1 MKIIRVISISSFLFI
16 LCLFENYLN
25 TFISLDFG
33 VYIFLISLLYIGTE
47 LFNQNLVIPI
57 FLSGVLYDS
66 FFSTYYLGL
75 YTSIFLVVVVL
86 SNFVVSRYSRSNV
99 IYAITISLCL
109 LIYKIPI
116 IFEFDL
122 NYWLIGYL
130 TSIFVNLLL
139 FFFFKRAL
147 RNNVYPKKT

>member
-1 MKIIRVISISSFLFI
+1 M
-16 LCLFENYLN
+16 LCLFENYVN

-57 FLSGVLYDS
+57 FLTGILYDS

-75 YTSIFLVVVVL
+75 YSSIFLVVVVL

-99 IYAITISLCL
+99 INIITISFCL

-116 IFEFDL
+116 ILEFDL
-122 NYWLIGYL
+122 DYWLTGYL
-130 TSIFVNLLL
+130 TSIIVNSLI
-139 FFFFKRAL
+139 FFSLKRTL
-147 RNNVYPKKT
+147 RNNV

>member
-1 MKIIRVISISSFLFI
+1 MKVLRVISISTFLFT
-16 LCLFENYLN
+16 LCLIENYLN

-33 VYIFLISLLYIGTE
+33 VYVFLLTLLYIGTE

-57 FLSGVLYDS
+57 FLSGIFYDS

-86 SNFVVSRYSRSNV
+86 SNFAVSRYNRSNV
-99 IYAITISLCL
+99 LYIITITLCL

-116 IFEFDL
+116 ILEFDL
-122 NYWLIGYL
+122 DYWLTRYF
-130 TSIFVNLLL
+130 TSVFVNSLIFL
-139 FFFFKRAL
+139 FLKRVI
-147 RNNVYPKKT
+147 RNNV

>member
-1 MKIIRVISISSFLFI
+1 M

-33 VYIFLISLLYIGTE
+33 VYVFFISLLYIGTE

-57 FLSGVLYDS
+57 FLTGIFYDS

-99 IYAITISLCL
+99 IYITTVALCL

-116 IFEFDL
+116 ILEFDL
-122 NYWLIGYL
+122 DYWLTGYL
-130 TSIFVNLLL
+130 TSIIVNSLI
-139 FFFFKRAL
+139 FFSLKRAL
-147 RNNVYPKKT
+147 RKNV

>member
-1 MKIIRVISISSFLFI
+1 M
-16 LCLFENYLN
+16 LCLFENYVN

-33 VYIFLISLLYIGTE
+33 VYIFLILLLYIGTE

-57 FLSGVLYDS
+57 FLTGILYDS

-75 YTSIFLVVVVL
+75 YSSIFLVVVVL

-99 IYAITISLCL
+99 INIITISFCL

-116 IFEFDL
+116 ILEFDL
-122 NYWLIGYL
+122 DYWLTGYF
-130 TSIFVNLLL
+130 TSIIVNSLI
-139 FFFFKRAL
+139 FFSLKRTL
-147 RNNVYPKKT
+147 RNNV

>member
-1 MKIIRVISISSFLFI
+1 MKLLRVISISTFLFT
-16 LCLFENYLN
+16 LCLIENYLN

-57 FLSGVLYDS
+57 FLSGILYDS

-75 YTSIFLVVVVL
+75 YTSIFLVVVVI
-86 SNFVVSRYSRSNV
+86 SNFAVSRYSRSNFLY
-99 IYAITISLCL
+99 IITISLCL

-116 IFEFDL
+116 ILEFDL
-122 NYWLIGYL
+122 DYWLIQYF
-130 TSIFVNLLL
+130 TSVFVNSLIFL
-139 FFFFKRAL
+139 FLKRVL
-147 RNNVYPKKT
+147 RNNV

>member
-1 MKIIRVISISSFLFI
+1 MKLIRLISISTFLFM
-16 LCLFENYLN
+16 LCLFENYVN

-57 FLSGVLYDS
+57 FLTGILYDS

-75 YTSIFLVVVVL
+75 YSSIFLVVVVL

-99 IYAITISLCL
+99 INIITISFCL

-116 IFEFDL
+116 ILEFDL
-122 NYWLIGYL
+122 DYWLTGYL
-130 TSIFVNLLL
+130 TSIIVNSLI
-139 FFFFKRAL
+139 FFSLKRTL
-147 RNNVYPKKT
+147 RNNV